1 MKRKV
6 IDSLNEAVS
15 RNFPTFF
22 FGFSVRAVVVA
33 SPTYT
38 HEDIVIKSLENEK
51 AVFCE
56 KPIAGTIEITRK
68 CFEKARE
75 VGQPLLS
82 AFNR

>member
-1 MKRKV
+1 MKQ
-6 IDSLNEAVS
+6 SQE
-15 RNFPTFF
+15 TFF

-38 HEDIVIKSLENEK
+38 HEDIVIKSLESKK

-56 KPIAGTIEITRK
+56 KPISEAIETTKK